1 MNNEKYQ
8 NKYRIESIRL
18 KSWDYSC
25 NGFYYVTICVKNR
38 EHIFGE
44 IIDNEMILS
53 EIGKIAHQN
62 WINMIEHFKN
72 IEIDEFII
80 MPNHIHG
87 IILINNEQL
96 PCRDVIYNVSTNTNN
111 NDNPPTNESSK
122 NKYFSNISPI
132 KNTLSVIIRTYKASV
147 SRICKKN
154 NMFFEWQARFYD
166 HIIRNE
172 KSLENVRSYIKNNP
186 INWVNDKNNNENN
199 G

>member
-25 NGFYYVTICVKNR
+25 NGFYYVTICVKNS

-44 IIDNEMILS
+44 IIDNEMVLS

-96 PCRDVIYNVSTNTNN
+96 PCRDVIYNVSTNE
-111 NDNPPTNESSK
+111 PQSQKNE
-122 NKYFSNISPI
+122 YFSNLSPS
-132 KNTLSVIIRTYKASV
+132 KNTLSVVIRTYKASV
-147 SRICKKN
+147 TRDCKKN
-154 NMFFEWQARFYD
+154 NLFLEWQQRFYEN
-166 HIIRNE
+166 IIKE
-172 KSLENVRSYIKNNP
+172 EESLDTIKKYIKNNP
-186 INWVNDKNNNENN
+186 LNWSTDSNNPNNNSKNKVK
-199 G
+199 